1 MRRTAFSL
9 DILNDKSPWLKSGL
23 AIENTSGFS
32 HKIQHLVREVMENE
46 LTEVQRDAVTEF
58 YYNGKTVTQIAK
70 DRGVNKSTVSR
81 NLKVARNKIGM
92 ALKYGAFHLWDE

>member
-1 MRRTAFSL
+1 MRISAFSL

-23 AIENTSGFS
+23 GIEDTSGFS
-32 HKIQHLVREVMENE
+32 HKLQHLIREVMENE
-46 LTEVQRDAVTEF
+46 LTDVQRDAVTEF

-70 DRGVNKSTVSR
+70 ERGVNKSTVSR

-92 ALKYGAFHLWDE
+92 ALKYGAFHLWND